1 MIYTDLTKTAMQIAY
16 DAHYGQVDRGKT
28 PYVFHPMHVA
38 ESMKDE
44 DGTIV
49 AILHDILEDTP
60 VSAELLLRKGIPER
74 LVEAVRILT
83 RRENEPYNEYLN
95 RILRSENELAIRV
108 KYADV
113 LHNMDESRTRTGKL
127 PKYLE
132 DRYRHAE
139 EVLRKALDA
148 MEEHEN
154 G

>member
-28 PYVFHPMHVA
+28 PYIFHPMHVA

-83 RRENEPYNEYLN
+83 RRENEPYNEYLG

-127 PKYLE
+127 PRYLE

-148 MEEHEN
+148 MEEHKN

>member
-1 MIYTDLTKTAMQIAY
+1 MTA
-16 DAHYGQVDRGKT
+16 VK
-28 PYVFHPMHVA
+28 
-38 ESMKDE
+38 
-44 DGTIV
+44 
-49 AILHDILEDTP
+49 L
-60 VSAELLLRKGIPER
+60 
-74 LVEAVRILT
+74 LT